1 MTLEVGR
8 EFGNAES
15 SASVPWAKFCPE
27 PASGAVCWSNAP
39 DPACQNE
46 TTGHIIAAET
56 AAILPVI
63 LVLLSCVRPE
73 AARLRWVSW
82 QPQDMAPEWCAAHQ
96 AARADAI
103 LDKVSR
109 FCERTSGT
117 RH

>member
-1 MTLEVGR
+1 MLNLQPRSRGR
-8 EFGNAES
+8 NSARSRRVERFAGAMRRTRLDKRDDRSYYSPAE
-15 SASVPWAKFCPE
+15 A
-27 PASGAVCWSNAP
+27 
-39 DPACQNE
+39 
-46 TTGHIIAAET
+46 

>member
-1 MTLEVGR
+1 MLNLQPRSRGR
-8 EFGNAES
+8 N
-15 SASVPWAKFCPE
+15 SARSRRVERFARAMRRTQLDK
-27 PASGAVCWSNAP
+27 
-39 DPACQNE
+39 NE

-96 AARADAI
+96 AAPSD
-103 LDKVSR
+103 SR
-109 FCERTSGT
+109 VAPGVASEGG
-117 RH
+117 

>member
-1 MTLEVGR
+1 MGEILPGAGEWSGLLEQCAGP
-8 EFGNAES
+8 GLI
-15 SASVPWAKFCPE
+15 
-27 PASGAVCWSNAP
+27 
-39 DPACQNE
+39 NE

-96 AARADAI
+96 AATADAI